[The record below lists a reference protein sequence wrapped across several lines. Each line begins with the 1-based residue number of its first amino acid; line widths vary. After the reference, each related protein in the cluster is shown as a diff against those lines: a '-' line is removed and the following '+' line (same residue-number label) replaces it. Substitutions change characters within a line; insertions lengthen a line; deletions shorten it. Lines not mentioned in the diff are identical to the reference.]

1 MLNRRDLYN
10 GKIMSTIQSILFY
23 IYVLTAQIYEYT
35 VPGSGLVECIE
46 VLATV
51 LGIFVV
57 ELVSLFGEVVGC
69 TGSGA
74 ANTLCKSDHYF
85 SVY

>member
-1 MLNRRDLYN
+1 MD
-10 GKIMSTIQSILFY
+10 IHT
-23 IYVLTAQIYEYT
+23 YVLAAQIYEYT

-57 ELVSLFGEVVGC
+57 ELVSLLGEVVGF
-69 TGSGA
+69 TGSGGA